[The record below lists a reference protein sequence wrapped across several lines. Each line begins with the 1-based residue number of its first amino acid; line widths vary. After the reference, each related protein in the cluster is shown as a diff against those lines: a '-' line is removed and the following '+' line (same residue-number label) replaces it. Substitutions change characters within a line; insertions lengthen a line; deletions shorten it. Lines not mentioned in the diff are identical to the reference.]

1 MKFFNFLKIITDF
14 KETCQLDLSSKVE
27 AGLEDLAMRLL
38 TDQCLQLVNESFL
51 EEDLAPSSL
60 RAT

>member
-51 EEDLAPSSL
+51 EEDLPPSSL